1 MRVRQRGLSR
11 TDVKWRSIQYYE
23 LTIRNNMHYI
33 LKKERPYKIRD
44 VLKRI
49 GAIRW

>member
-1 MRVRQRGLSR
+1 MRVRQRGCSEN
-11 TDVKWRSIQYYE
+11 VWWRCMPY
-23 LTIRNNMHYI
+23 LNFTIDMNMHYI
-33 LKKERPYKIRD
+33 LKKERPDKIRD